1 MNKELIFK
9 NYKKSLEQK
18 YNAVCFDIDGTL
30 TEKNSKKIDIRA
42 IEIIINLLIR
52 KIPIVF
58 ITGRGETGLK
68 DLKNDIYD
76 SIKNNPNIAEED
88 LKRIYVLTNDG
99 ARLFYSNDVSKEFF
113 LKENIY
119 ISTPDELKHL
129 SEVNEIIKQKQPNYF
144 KISYSKDLDND
155 AILNI
160 RLIFERENSK
170 IIDNIFER
178 LNTFLSEKKYN
189 DVHLTRGIYEDKI
202 VIQIGNAQKDMAI
215 KRTEKLIGIPQNS
228 MMRIGDCGDFKGN
241 DYSMLNCSQGYSTDK
256 TSGSI
261 NSCFPIFNEEGN
273 VLYGVEATV
282 YLIKKA
288 KILPTVCLEKADKK
302 TYSKNFALVEKNIV
316 LGRKKLL
323 NTFNNL
329 INNNF
334 DEINGIDSIFDKYSG
349 SVLIPMYEW
358 ELLENNPLKELWTK
372 CVNGNM
378 SYSIRDDNNYL
389 LRGAM
394 TYYYFLANRIS
405 IGGKDKTT
413 KDNVISWYENYLNFM
428 IESIN
433 AISLTKN
440 LNKQINKK
448 LILGILDNCRNVL
461 LILMNHNLVLS
472 AKNYNI
478 LVDISMKENQSLYEI
493 TKVLLEI
500 ESIMS
505 KICFEDNYLINIDN
519 LLESIY
525 GTKKIIEK
533 NLDIE
538 MISELKEDYSK
549 DYRAYREIDNFA
561 ENYIAVSLYNEKC
574 NNYRVINACGLSYG
588 GIELPIISKIVNKNR
603 IEQLLLLK
611 FNKEVSGYSNKQNIN
626 LRNFNI
632 NEFDGIAGINELINP
647 NVDLFDDNVL
657 TGKTLQIAINSLY
670 DYNISVDNICIVR
683 YPGTNRIDQMFHEN
697 TSAIDYHLFFDYIYG
712 LCFSSP
718 YSWKDDSWKSK
729 NNKIDYTDTL
739 GIFDLNRKKIIECLI
754 KNHEFNPQS
763 EVGEYKRRILK

>member
-189 DVHLTRGIYEDKI
+189 DVHLTRGIYKDKI

-273 VLYGVEATV
+273 ALYVTILEFQSAKSLTVFKIAIPFKLFAATV
-282 YLIKKA
+282 VSLA
-288 KILPTVCLEKADKK
+288 P
-302 TYSKNFALVEKNIV
+302 
-316 LGRKKLL
+316 G
-323 NTFNNL
+323 
-329 INNNF
+329 INN
-334 DEINGIDSIFDKYSG
+334 K
-349 SVLIPMYEW
+349 
-358 ELLENNPLKELWTK
+358 
-372 CVNGNM
+372 
-378 SYSIRDDNNYL
+378 
-389 LRGAM
+389 M
-394 TYYYFLANRIS
+394 T
-405 IGGKDKTT
+405 
-413 KDNVISWYENYLNFM
+413 V
-428 IESIN
+428 
-433 AISLTKN
+433 
-440 LNKQINKK
+440 
-448 LILGILDNCRNVL
+448 
-461 LILMNHNLVLS
+461 
-472 AKNYNI
+472 
-478 LVDISMKENQSLYEI
+478 
-493 TKVLLEI
+493 
-500 ESIMS
+500 
-505 KICFEDNYLINIDN
+505 
-519 LLESIY
+519 
-525 GTKKIIEK
+525 
-533 NLDIE
+533 
-538 MISELKEDYSK
+538 
-549 DYRAYREIDNFA
+549 
-561 ENYIAVSLYNEKC
+561 
-574 NNYRVINACGLSYG
+574 
-588 GIELPIISKIVNKNR
+588 IISS
-603 IEQLLLLK
+603 
-611 FNKEVSGYSNKQNIN
+611 VSGYWFN
-626 LRNFNI
+626 L
-632 NEFDGIAGINELINP
+632 
-647 NVDLFDDNVL
+647 
-657 TGKTLQIAINSLY
+657 S
-670 DYNISVDNICIVR
+670 
-683 YPGTNRIDQMFHEN
+683 
-697 TSAIDYHLFFDYIYG
+697 
-712 LCFSSP
+712 
-718 YSWKDDSWKSK
+718 
-729 NNKIDYTDTL
+729 
-739 GIFDLNRKKIIECLI
+739 
-754 KNHEFNPQS
+754 
-763 EVGEYKRRILK
+763 